1 MVDGMLAMI
10 PAAKVGHIG
19 LYRDPETLEPVE
31 YYCKLPDD
39 CANREVF
46 VVDPML
52 ATGGSSAA
60 AIQMLKDKGVKNI
73 HLMVIIAAPEG
84 VKKMQEAHPDVDIYI
99 GALDDHLNEHG
110 YIVPGVAMLTGMR
123 SKDPNTQVGACIVS
137 ADHKILSMGYN
148 GLPTGCSDD
157 EFPWG
162 REGAPLENKYLFTT
176 HSELNAIL
184 NYRGGS
190 LEGSTIYVS
199 LFPCNECAKA
209 IIQAGIKRIVYDS
222 DKYDGTPSV
231 VASKRMLKAAGVVM
245 QKYEHTNREITIRL

>member
-1 MVDGMLAMI
+1 MSE
-10 PAAKVGHIG
+10 KR
-19 LYRDPETLEPVE
+19 RDYISWDE
-31 YYCKLPDD
+31 Y
-39 CANREVF
+39 F
-46 VVDPML
+46 M
-52 ATGGSSAA
+52 
-60 AIQMLKDKGVKNI
+60 
-73 HLMVIIAAPEG
+73 
-84 VKKMQEAHPDVDIYI
+84 
-99 GALDDHLNEHG
+99 
-110 YIVPGVAMLTGMR
+110 GVAMLTGMR

-162 REGAPLENKYLFTT
+162 REGSPLENKYLFTT

-209 IIQAGIKRIVYDS
+209 IIQAGIKEVIYDC
-222 DKYDGTPSV
+222 DKYADTAGV
-231 VASKRMLKAAGVVM
+231 KASKRMMDAAGVRYH
-245 QKYEHTNREITIRL
+245 QYHRTGRKIEFEI